1 MIRIL
6 AITCEEAL
14 LSCRWLST
22 CLPMG
27 SSGFPYFSLPVHEA
41 FAFLVNSLYLNTQV
55 FLFTLLI
62 PLHIPLGESEQE
74 AVWG

>member
-41 FAFLVNSLYLNTQV
+41 FAFSSELPLSQHASFPFHPSDSLAHPT
-55 FLFTLLI
+55 
-62 PLHIPLGESEQE
+62 GRE
-74 AVWG
+74 